1 MLLKGDLHRGN
12 AMRTRLLLAG
22 TALITGA
29 LLTATPVAHAE
40 PYPAGEP
47 GLTSDTTLIATGGSV
62 QLTGTGYGPNDD
74 VSIDAVY
81 ISALGHLGRTAP
93 GPLHRFPV
101 GSTQANA
108 EGEWSTTINLSQTGV
123 ATLTATGSPS
133 GVVLTTT
140 VRVVTELPLE
150 DDGDPNTGGGLPI
163 TGTRLTTTLIIGTL
177 AVLTGALL
185 IWLPLAN
192 RRRGRHTG

>member
-1 MLLKGDLHRGN
+1 
-12 AMRTRLLLAG
+12 MRTRLLLAG

-29 LLTATPVAHAE
+29 LLTATPVAHAD

-47 GLTSDTTLIATGGSV
+47 GLTSDTALIATGGAV
-62 QLTGTGYGPNDD
+62 QLTGTGYGANDD

-101 GSTQANA
+101 GTTQANA
-108 EGEWSTTINLSQTGV
+108 EGEWSTTINLSQTGM

-133 GVVLTTT
+133 GVVLSTT

-150 DDGDPNTGGGLPI
+150 DDGGNTGGGLPI
-163 TGTRLTTTLIIGTL
+163 TGTRLTTALTIGTL

-185 IWLPLAN
+185 IWLPIAT
-192 RRRGRHTG
+192 RRRGRHTGPTA